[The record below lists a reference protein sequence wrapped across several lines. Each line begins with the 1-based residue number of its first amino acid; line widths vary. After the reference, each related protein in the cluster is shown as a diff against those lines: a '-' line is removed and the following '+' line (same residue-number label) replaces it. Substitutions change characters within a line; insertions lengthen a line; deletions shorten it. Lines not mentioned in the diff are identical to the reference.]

1 MQQNHLPGALIAYLE
16 GLTVTQG
23 RLTGQPLRVLPWQK
37 RFLRGAFKPGVVESG
52 LTVARGNGKTT
63 FTAGLAC
70 ATLDGPLAGLRG
82 ETIIVASSFE
92 QARICFEHV
101 LSFMRERYDLS
112 DGREWRIW
120 DSANNARIERK
131 SNGARVKCIGSDPAR
146 AHGLAPVLALLDEP
160 AQWEPSTSERMLAAI
175 MTASGKLPESRI
187 ISLGTRPADAEH
199 WFAKMLGGGA
209 DYAQV
214 HAASAEDG
222 RFDRRTWAKANPSLR
237 YMPDLLAAIVREAG
251 KAKLDPSALA
261 SFEALRLNT
270 GVSDVVR
277 QVLLSAETWQ
287 RIEGDVPAE
296 GRPVWGVDL
305 GTSAAQS
312 CVAAYWRASGRLECL
327 GAFPSQPGLAER
339 GLRDG
344 VGRLY
349 VECANRGEL
358 IHAGEYAVNIS
369 ELMRAAME
377 RFGPPTAVASD
388 HWREDQLREALKA
401 AGVPLASLELR
412 GMGFK
417 DGAADVRAF
426 TRACLEDKVT
436 PVPSLLLAS
445 AMAEARTIIDP
456 AGNAKLCKGTEGGR
470 RLRARDDAAAAAIL
484 AVALGNRRA
493 SESGGMRSLGLAG

>member
-1 MQQNHLPGALIAYLE
+1 
-16 GLTVTQG
+16 
-23 RLTGQPLRVLPWQK
+23 
-37 RFLRGAFKPGVVESG
+37 
-52 LTVARGNGKTT
+52 
-63 FTAGLAC
+63 
-70 ATLDGPLAGLRG
+70 
-82 ETIIVASSFE
+82 
-92 QARICFEHV
+92 
-101 LSFMRERYDLS
+101 MRERYDLS
-112 DGREWRIW
+112 DGQ
-120 DSANNARIERK
+120 ANGAYGTARTTPESRGS
-131 SNGARVKCIGSDPAR
+131 SNGARVVKVHRFRSLPALMGWR
-146 AHGLAPVLALLDEP
+146 PVLALYSMSR
-160 AQWEPSTSERMLAAI
+160 AQWEPSTSEAI
-175 MTASGKLPESRI
+175 MTARGSCPVAHHWERG
-187 ISLGTRPADAEH
+187 PADAIGSRRCS
-199 WFAKMLGGGA
+199 AGGA

-349 VECANRGEL
+349 VECTCRCEL
-358 IHAGEYAVNIS
+358 
-369 ELMRAAME
+369 
-377 RFGPPTAVASD
+377 
-388 HWREDQLREALKA
+388 
-401 AGVPLASLELR
+401 
-412 GMGFK
+412 
-417 DGAADVRAF
+417 
-426 TRACLEDKVT
+426 
-436 PVPSLLLAS
+436 
-445 AMAEARTIIDP
+445 
-456 AGNAKLCKGTEGGR
+456 
-470 RLRARDDAAAAAIL
+470 
-484 AVALGNRRA
+484 
-493 SESGGMRSLGLAG
+493 